1 MVKAAYVDKDGLK
14 KGAWSEEEDN
24 KLRSYIIR
32 YGHWNWRLLPK
43 FAGLRRCGKSC
54 RLRWM
59 NYLKPGVKRG
69 EFNQEER
76 DLIAQLHQE
85 LGNKWSAIAA
95 KLAGRTDNDI
105 KNYWMTHLQKR
116 EKSNKSAEIFEEEK
130 SSEASNRKK
139 LEKGSAGSD
148 ATSVDPKSCSRKLE
162 KSKVSSEMFILE
174 SSSSNSSIVLN
185 SFKWDLNLSVEQNG
199 LEPL

>member
-24 KLRSYIIR
+24 KLRSYIVR

-43 FAGLRRCGKSC
+43 FAGLQRCGKSC

-69 EFNQEER
+69 EFDEEER
-76 DLIAQLHQE
+76 DLIAKLHQE
-85 LGNKWSAIAA
+85 LGNKWSGIAA
-95 KLAGRTDNDI
+95 KLPGRTDNDV

-116 EKSNKSAEIFEEEK
+116 EKSNKYAAEEEK
-130 SSEASNRKK
+130 TSNNRRKTEKSSARSE
-139 LEKGSAGSD
+139 L
-148 ATSVDPKSCSRKLE
+148 TSVDPKSSSRKSE
-162 KSKVSSEMFILE
+162 KSKVSNSDEMFILE
-174 SSSSNSSIVLN
+174 SSNSNSSVVLN
-185 SFKWDLNLSVEQNG
+185 AFKWDLNLSVEQNG
-199 LEPL
+199 LEI

>member
-24 KLRSYIIR
+24 KLRSYIVR

-43 FAGLRRCGKSC
+43 FAGLQRCGKSC

-69 EFNQEER
+69 EFDEEER
-76 DLIAQLHQE
+76 DLIAKLHQQ
-85 LGNKWSAIAA
+85 LGNKWSGIAA
-95 KLAGRTDNDI
+95 KLPGRTDNDV

-116 EKSNKSAEIFEEEK
+116 EKSNKYAAGHISEEEK
-130 SSEASNRKK
+130 SMRKTEKSSARSE
-139 LEKGSAGSD
+139 L
-148 ATSVDPKSCSRKLE
+148 TSVDPKSSSRKSE
-162 KSKVSSEMFILE
+162 KSMVSNSDEMFILE
-174 SSSSNSSIVLN
+174 SSNSNSSVVLN
-185 SFKWDLNLSVEQNG
+185 AFKWDLNLSVEQNG
-199 LEPL
+199 LEI